1 MVRRQAVPEFWISR
15 DARVAEQLWWGAQEG
30 RGGELADL
38 FAALP
43 PQAMVEAVD
52 RRRGGE
58 QWPAVLEELAHR
70 YGV

>member
-1 MVRRQAVPEFWISR
+1 M
-15 DARVAEQLWWGAQEG
+15 AEQLWWGAQEG